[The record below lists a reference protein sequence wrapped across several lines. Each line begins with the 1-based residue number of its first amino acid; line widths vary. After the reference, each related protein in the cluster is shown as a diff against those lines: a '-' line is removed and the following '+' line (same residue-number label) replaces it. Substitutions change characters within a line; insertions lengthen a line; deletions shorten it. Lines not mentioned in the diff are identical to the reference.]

1 MARKGQKPIFIY
13 LTDDERAFVEKRV
26 EQRVTTISEY
36 IRRLIRDDAKRQ
48 KENKNASGN
57 D

>member
-26 EQRVTTISEY
+26 EQRVTTITEY
-36 IRRLIRDDAKRQ
+36 IRRLIREDAKRQ
-48 KENKNASGN
+48 KETPNAGRN

>member
-13 LTDDERAFVEKRV
+13 LTDEERAFVEKRV

-48 KENKNASGN
+48 KESNNAGRN